1 MNHTFKKSR
10 AVLVLT
16 LLGGTALVACAPA
29 VVLCVETT
37 AGVEPLDGGD
47 DTNPE
52 HGGPTSTNPALSS
65 DEISA
70 ADTSSAVG
78 YGEKG
83 FVDASI
89 PIRQDIVQIIA
100 ECPVISVVMDSGDDT
115 IPEHG
120 GLTPTN
126 PPLGSDEIST
136 ADTSSSFGAGDG
148 VNRQSSASIPISRN
162 MGASS
167 SSQSATERTEAV
179 AQSGATVSASAIEN
193 GEGVSISKNPN
204 GGFSISFT
212 GTDD

>member
-1 MNHTFKKSR
+1 MHQCSISQTELAIMNHIFKKSR

-37 AGVEPLDGGD
+37 AEVEPLDSG
-47 DTNPE
+47 
-52 HGGPTSTNPALSS
+52 

-89 PIRQDIVQIIA
+89 PIRQDVVQIIA

-120 GLTPTN
+120 GPTPTN

-204 GGFSISFT
+204 GGFSVSFT